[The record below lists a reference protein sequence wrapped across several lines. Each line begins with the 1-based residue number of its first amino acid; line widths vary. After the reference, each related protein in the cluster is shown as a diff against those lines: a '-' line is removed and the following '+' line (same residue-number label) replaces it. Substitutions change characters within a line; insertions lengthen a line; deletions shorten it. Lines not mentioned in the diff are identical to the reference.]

1 MDKKE
6 LLSYLI
12 IIVAVVL
19 CRTFLFT
26 LIRVNGE
33 SMMTTLQDGNI
44 MILKKIDKNIDRFDI
59 VVVNYKN
66 EKIIKRVIGLPEEEV
81 EYKNNVLYIDGKEV
95 EEEYGSNLTK
105 DFKDYCGKDEYFV
118 MGDNRGNSK
127 DSRMIGCVNKNDIVG
142 STDLRLFP
150 INKIGLV
157 D

>member
-95 EEEYGSNLTK
+95 EEEYGSNLTR

-150 INKIGLV
+150 INKFGLV

>member
-81 EYKNNVLYIDGKEV
+81 EYQNNVLYIDGKEV

-105 DFKDYCGKDEYFV
+105 DFRDYCGKDEYFV

-150 INKIGLV
+150 INKFGLV

>member
-33 SMMTTLQDGNI
+33 SMMTTLQHGNI

-81 EYKNNVLYIDGKEV
+81 EYQNNVLYIDGKEV

-105 DFKDYCGKDEYFV
+105 DFRDYCGKDEYFV

-150 INKIGLV
+150 INKFGLV

>member
-1 MDKKE
+1 
-6 LLSYLI
+6 
-12 IIVAVVL
+12 
-19 CRTFLFT
+19 
-26 LIRVNGE
+26 
-33 SMMTTLQDGNI
+33 MMTTLQDGNI

-81 EYKNNVLYIDGKEV
+81 EYKNNVLYIDGKEI